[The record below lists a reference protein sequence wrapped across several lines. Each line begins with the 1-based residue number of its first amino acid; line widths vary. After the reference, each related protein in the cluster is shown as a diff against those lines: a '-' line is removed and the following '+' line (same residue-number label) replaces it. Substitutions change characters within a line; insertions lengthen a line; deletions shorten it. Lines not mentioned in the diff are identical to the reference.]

1 MFAFIIKYSDPLIT
15 LIKGR
20 PDPINLNDKVSGSFI
35 IPPGMIDGGD
45 VGAPGWRNDGYG
57 QCFEIGEGCK
67 CKGDAQGPERP
78 VGEQANGPDHD
89 EKPSDLGGTR
99 VYSLASVGT
108 SRNPLRWKSGRWQGA
123 E

>member
-1 MFAFIIKYSDPLIT
+1 
-15 LIKGR
+15 
-20 PDPINLNDKVSGSFI
+20 
-35 IPPGMIDGGD
+35 MIDGGD

-89 EKPSDLGGTR
+89 EKPSGLGGTR
-99 VYSLASVGT
+99 VIAWPASVLPETRGGGNQVGGKG
-108 SRNPLRWKSGRWQGA
+108 RNEPGDVSAQCLTVHHHCPDQ
-123 E
+123 